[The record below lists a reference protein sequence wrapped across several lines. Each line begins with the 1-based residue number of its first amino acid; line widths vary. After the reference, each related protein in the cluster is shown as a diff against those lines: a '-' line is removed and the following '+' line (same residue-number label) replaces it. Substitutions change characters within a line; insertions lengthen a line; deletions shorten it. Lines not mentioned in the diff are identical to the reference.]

1 MIGDFLFIFQIHF
14 KMRIALFGTQ
24 FNYTK
29 LKYIQHLI
37 NKLEKE
43 NIELIIESQ
52 FHDNL
57 VDINFKNKFKI
68 FETPKELKENA
79 DILLSIGGDGTLLA
93 AITFVKNSDIP
104 ILGINT
110 GTLGFISSVSTDQIE
125 YAINHLLK
133 GEYKIKKRTLLQLE
147 SLNNLFGETN
157 FALNEVTVLKKDTSS
172 MIRIHAYLD
181 DEFINTYWADGLI
194 ISSPTGST
202 GYSLSC
208 GGPIVL
214 PGTNNFII
222 TPIAPH
228 NLNVRPIIVSDESKI
243 TLKVS
248 KRDEIALVAL
258 DSRSRAI
265 GPELELTIRKANY
278 KVKLIQFEKQSFI
291 STIREKLMWGK
302 DKRN

>member
-1 MIGDFLFIFQIHF
+1 
-14 KMRIALFGTQ
+14 MRIALFGTQ
-24 FNYTK
+24 FNSAK
-29 LKYIQHLI
+29 AKYVQHLI
-37 NKLEKE
+37 HKLEKE
-43 NIELIIESQ
+43 NVQLIIENQ
-52 FHDNL
+52 FYDNL
-57 VDINFKNKFKI
+57 VDIQFKKEFDT
-68 FETPKELKENA
+68 FETPQELKEKA
-79 DILLSIGGDGTLLA
+79 DILLSIGGDGTLLG
-93 AITFVKNSDIP
+93 AITLVRDSDIP

-133 GEYKIKKRTLLQLE
+133 GEYSIKERTLLSLE
-147 SLNNLFGETN
+147 SNNNLFGDTN

-172 MIRIHAYLD
+172 MIRVHAYLD

-248 KRDEIALVAL
+248 QQDELALVAL

-265 GPELELTIRKANY
+265 GPKLELTIRKAKY

>member
-1 MIGDFLFIFQIHF
+1 
-14 KMRIALFGTQ
+14 MRIALFGTQ
-24 FNYTK
+24 FNSAKT
-29 LKYIQHLI
+29 KYIQHLV

-43 NIELIIESQ
+43 NIKLIIENQ
-52 FHDNL
+52 FYKNL
-57 VDINFKNKFKI
+57 TDIKFKKE
-68 FETPKELKENA
+68 FETFETSQELKEKA
-79 DILLSIGGDGTLLA
+79 DILLSIGGDGTLLG
-93 AITFVKNSDIP
+93 AITLVRDSDIP
-104 ILGINT
+104 VLGINT
-110 GTLGFISSVSTDQIE
+110 GTLGFISSISTDQIE

-133 GEYKIKKRTLLQLE
+133 GEYNIQQRTLLQLE
-147 SLNNLFGETN
+147 SDNNLFGDTN

-172 MIRIHAYLD
+172 MIRIHAFLD
-181 DEFINTYWADGLI
+181 NEFINTYWADGLI

-228 NLNVRPIIVSDESKI
+228 NLNVRPVIVSDKSKI

-248 KRDEIALVAL
+248 EQDELALVAL

-265 GPELELTIRKANY
+265 GPELALTIRKADY
-278 KVKLIQFEKQSFI
+278 KVQLIQFEKQSFI

>member
-1 MIGDFLFIFQIHF
+1 
-14 KMRIALFGTQ
+14 MRIALFGTQ
-24 FNYTK
+24 FNSAK
-29 LKYIQHLI
+29 AKYVQHLI
-37 NKLEKE
+37 HKLEKE
-43 NIELIIESQ
+43 NVQLIIENQ
-52 FHDNL
+52 FYDNL
-57 VDINFKNKFKI
+57 VDIQFKKEFDT
-68 FETPKELKENA
+68 FETPQELKEKA
-79 DILLSIGGDGTLLA
+79 DILLSIGGDGTLLG
-93 AITFVKNSDIP
+93 AITLVRDSDIP

-133 GEYKIKKRTLLQLE
+133 GEYSIKERTLLSLE
-147 SLNNLFGETN
+147 SNNNLFGDTN

-172 MIRIHAYLD
+172 MIRVHAYLD

-248 KRDEIALVAL
+248 QQDELALVAL

-265 GPELELTIRKANY
+265 GPELELTIRKAKY

>member
-1 MIGDFLFIFQIHF
+1 MSGAFTFISQIHF
-14 KMRIALFGTQ
+14 NMKIALFGTP
-24 FNYTK
+24 FSDSKTK
-29 LKYIQHLI
+29 YVQHLV
-37 NKLEKE
+37 NKLENDKVSLTIEKE
-43 NIELIIESQ
+43 
-52 FHDNL
+52 FHKCLNDIKFKYTYSIFDSHVEL
-57 VDINFKNKFKI
+57 VDK
-68 FETPKELKENA
+68 A

-93 AITFVKNSDIP
+93 SATFVRDSNIP

-125 YAINHLLK
+125 YAVNHLLK
-133 GEYKIKKRTLLQLE
+133 GEYAINERTLLELKSSNQ
-147 SLNNLFGETN
+147 LFGDVN

-208 GGPIVL
+208 GGPIVI

-228 NLNVRPIIVSDESKI
+228 NLNVRPIIVSDQSKI

-248 KRDEIALVAL
+248 ERDDLALVTL

-265 GPELELTIRKANY
+265 GPGLELTIQKADYNIN
-278 KVKLIQFEKQSFI
+278 LIQFDKQSFI

>member
-1 MIGDFLFIFQIHF
+1 
-14 KMRIALFGTQ
+14 MRIALFGTQ
-24 FNYTK
+24 FNLAK
-29 LKYIQHLI
+29 AKYVQHLV

-43 NIELIIESQ
+43 NIKLIIENQ
-52 FHDNL
+52 FNDNL
-57 VDINFKNKFKI
+57 VDINFKKEFDT
-68 FETPKELKENA
+68 FETPQELKEKA
-79 DILLSIGGDGTLLA
+79 DILLSIGGDGTLLG
-93 AITFVKNSDIP
+93 AITFIRDSDIP

-133 GEYKIKKRTLLQLE
+133 GEYKIKQRTLLQLE
-147 SLNNLFGETN
+147 SKNNLFGDTN
-157 FALNEVTVLKKDTSS
+157 FALNEVTILKKDTSS

-248 KRDEIALVAL
+248 ERDELALVAL

-265 GPELELTIRKANY
+265 GPDLELSIRKADY

>member
-1 MIGDFLFIFQIHF
+1 M
-14 KMRIALFGTQ
+14 KIALFGTT
-24 FNYTK
+24 FNEAKAIYV
-29 LKYIQHLI
+29 QHLV
-37 NKLEKE
+37 NKLEQE

-52 FHDNL
+52 YSELLRN
-57 VDINFKNKFKI
+57 IKFKKEYST
-68 FETPKELKENA
+68 FNTPKELKENA
-79 DILLSIGGDGTLLA
+79 DVILSIGGDGTLLA
-93 AITFVKNSDIP
+93 SITFVRDSGIP

-133 GEYKIKKRTLLQLE
+133 GDYNIKNRTLLQLNSE
-147 SLNNLFGETN
+147 NNLFGDTN

-172 MIRIHAYLD
+172 MIRVHAYLD

-228 NLNVRPIIVSDESKI
+228 NLNVRPIIVSDKSKI

-248 KRDEIALVAL
+248 EKDELALVAL

-265 GPELELTIRKANY
+265 GPELELTIIKAPY
-278 KVKLIQFEKQSFI
+278 KVNLIQFEKQSFI

>member
-1 MIGDFLFIFQIHF
+1 MIIAIFGSPYPEHF
-14 KMRIALFGTQ
+14 S
-24 FNYTK
+24 
-29 LKYIQHLI
+29 KYIQHLI
-37 NKLEKE
+37 KKLESEHIK
-43 NIELIIESQ
+43 IIIEEKFNVFLQ
-52 FHDNL
+52 NN
-57 VDINFKNKFKI
+57 IRFKNAVTTFNSH
-68 FETPKELKENA
+68 ETLGNYV
-79 DILLSIGGDGTLLA
+79 DFLFSIGGDGTLLKA
-93 AITFVKNSDIP
+93 VTYVRESSIP

-133 GEYKIKKRTLLQLE
+133 GDYTIKNRTLLQLNSE
-147 SLNNLFGETN
+147 NNLFGDTN

-172 MIRIHAYLD
+172 MIRVHAYLD

-228 NLNVRPIIVSDESKI
+228 NLNVRPIIVSDKSKI

-248 KRDEIALVAL
+248 EKDELALVAL

-265 GPELELTIRKANY
+265 GPGLELTIKKAQY

>member
-1 MIGDFLFIFQIHF
+1 MGLIYSFF
-14 KMRIALFGTQ
+14 KSILIMKIALFGTT
-24 FNYTK
+24 FNEAKAVYV
-29 LKYIQHLI
+29 QHLI
-37 NKLEKE
+37 NKLEQE
-43 NIELIIESQ
+43 NVDLIIESQ
-52 FHDNL
+52 FSEL
-57 VDINFKNKFKI
+57 LSDIKFKNEYSTFD
-68 FETPKELKENA
+68 TPQELKENA
-79 DILLSIGGDGTLLA
+79 DIILSIGGDGTLLA
-93 AITFVKNSDIP
+93 TITLVRDSGIP

-133 GEYKIKKRTLLQLE
+133 GDYTIKNRTLLQLNSE
-147 SLNNLFGETN
+147 NNLFGDTN

-172 MIRIHAYLD
+172 MIRVHAYLD

-228 NLNVRPIIVSDESKI
+228 NLNVRPIIVSDKSKI

-248 KRDEIALVAL
+248 EKDELALVAL

-265 GPELELTIRKANY
+265 GPGLELTIKKAQY

>member
-1 MIGDFLFIFQIHF
+1 
-14 KMRIALFGTQ
+14 MRIALFGTT
-24 FNYTK
+24 FNEAKAVYV
-29 LKYIQHLI
+29 QHLI
-37 NKLEKE
+37 NKLEQE
-43 NIELIIESQ
+43 NVDLIIESL
-52 FHDNL
+52 FSEL
-57 VDINFKNKFKI
+57 LSDIKFKNEYSTFD
-68 FETPKELKENA
+68 TPQELIENA
-79 DILLSIGGDGTLLA
+79 DIILSIGGDGTLLA
-93 AITFVKNSDIP
+93 TITLVRDSGIP

-133 GEYKIKKRTLLQLE
+133 GDYTIKNRTLLQLNSE
-147 SLNNLFGETN
+147 NNLFGDTN

-172 MIRIHAYLD
+172 MIRVHAYLD

-228 NLNVRPIIVSDESKI
+228 NLNVRPIIVSDKSKI

-248 KRDEIALVAL
+248 EKDELALVAL

-265 GPELELTIRKANY
+265 GPGLELTIKKAQY

>member
-1 MIGDFLFIFQIHF
+1 
-14 KMRIALFGTQ
+14 MRIALFGTT
-24 FNYTK
+24 FNEAKAIYV
-29 LKYIQHLI
+29 QHLI
-37 NKLEKE
+37 NKLEQE
-43 NIELIIESQ
+43 NIDLIIETQ
-52 FHDNL
+52 FSELLSN
-57 VDINFKNKFKI
+57 IKFKKEYST
-68 FETPKELKENA
+68 FDTPAELKENA
-79 DILLSIGGDGTLLA
+79 DIILSIGGDGTLLA
-93 AITFVKNSDIP
+93 TITLVRDSGIP

-133 GEYKIKKRTLLQLE
+133 GDYNIKNRTLLQLNSE
-147 SLNNLFGETN
+147 NNLFGDTN

-172 MIRIHAYLD
+172 MIRVHAYLD

-228 NLNVRPIIVSDESKI
+228 NLNVRPIIVSDKSKI

-248 KRDEIALVAL
+248 EKDELALVAL

-265 GPELELTIRKANY
+265 GPGLELTIKKAQY

>member
-1 MIGDFLFIFQIHF
+1 VGLIYSFF
-14 KMRIALFGTQ
+14 KSILIMKIALFGTT
-24 FNYTK
+24 FNEAKAVYV
-29 LKYIQHLI
+29 QHLI
-37 NKLEKE
+37 NKLEQE
-43 NIELIIESQ
+43 NVDLIIESQ
-52 FHDNL
+52 FSEL
-57 VDINFKNKFKI
+57 LSDIKFKNEYSTFD
-68 FETPKELKENA
+68 TPQELKENA
-79 DILLSIGGDGTLLA
+79 DIILSIGGDGTLLA
-93 AITFVKNSDIP
+93 TITLVRDSGIP

-133 GEYKIKKRTLLQLE
+133 GDYTIKNRTLLQLNSE
-147 SLNNLFGETN
+147 NNLFGDTN

-172 MIRIHAYLD
+172 MIRVHAYLD

-228 NLNVRPIIVSDESKI
+228 NLNVRPIIVSDKSKI

-248 KRDEIALVAL
+248 EKDELALVAL

-265 GPELELTIRKANY
+265 GPGLELTIKKAQY

>member
-1 MIGDFLFIFQIHF
+1 M
-14 KMRIALFGTQ
+14 
-24 FNYTK
+24 
-29 LKYIQHLI
+29 
-37 NKLEKE
+37 
-43 NIELIIESQ
+43 
-52 FHDNL
+52 
-57 VDINFKNKFKI
+57 
-68 FETPKELKENA
+68 
-79 DILLSIGGDGTLLA
+79 
-93 AITFVKNSDIP
+93 
-104 ILGINT
+104 
-110 GTLGFISSVSTDQIE
+110 
-125 YAINHLLK
+125 
-133 GEYKIKKRTLLQLE
+133 QLE
-147 SLNNLFGETN
+147 SENNLFGDTN

-248 KRDEIALVAL
+248 ERDELALVAL

-265 GPELELTIRKANY
+265 GPELN
-278 KVKLIQFEKQSFI
+278 
-291 STIREKLMWGK
+291 
-302 DKRN
+302 

>member
-1 MIGDFLFIFQIHF
+1 
-14 KMRIALFGTQ
+14 MRIALFGTK
-24 FNYTK
+24 FNESK
-29 LKYIQHLI
+29 KKYVQHLVH
-37 NKLEKE
+37 KLEQE
-43 NIELIIESQ
+43 QVELIIETQ
-52 FHDNL
+52 FYDYL
-57 VDINFKNKFKI
+57 GDIKFNRE
-68 FETPKELKENA
+68 FSTFNNPSELKEKA
-79 DILLSIGGDGTLLA
+79 DVLLSIGGDGTLLA
-93 AITFVKNSDIP
+93 SITFVRDSGIP

-133 GEYKIKKRTLLQLE
+133 AEYTINERTLLQLE
-147 SLNNLFGETN
+147 SENKLFGDTN
-157 FALNEVTVLKKDTSS
+157 FALNEVTILKKDTSS

-214 PGTNNFII
+214 PGTNNFVI

-248 KRDEIALVAL
+248 ERDELALVAL

-265 GPELELTIRKANY
+265 GPKLELSIKKAHY
-278 KVKLIQFEKQSFI
+278 KIKLIQFERQSFI

>member
-1 MIGDFLFIFQIHF
+1 
-14 KMRIALFGTQ
+14 MRIALFGTQ

-29 LKYIQHLI
+29 LKYIQHLV

-52 FHDNL
+52 FHNNL

>member
-1 MIGDFLFIFQIHF
+1 
-14 KMRIALFGTQ
+14 MRIALFGTQ
-24 FNYTK
+24 FNSAK
-29 LKYIQHLI
+29 AKYVQHLV
-37 NKLEKE
+37 NKLEQE
-43 NIELIIESQ
+43 NIKLIIENQ
-52 FHDNL
+52 FYDNL
-57 VDINFKNKFKI
+57 VDINFKKEFET
-68 FETPKELKENA
+68 FETPQELKEKA
-79 DILLSIGGDGTLLA
+79 DILLSIGGDGTLLG
-93 AITFVKNSDIP
+93 AITFVRDSDIP

-133 GEYKIKKRTLLQLE
+133 GEYNIKQRTLLQLE
-147 SLNNLFGETN
+147 SENNLFGDTN

-172 MIRIHAYLD
+172 MIRVHAYLD

-248 KRDEIALVAL
+248 ERDELALVAL
-258 DSRSRAI
+258 DSRS
-265 GPELELTIRKANY
+265 
-278 KVKLIQFEKQSFI
+278 
-291 STIREKLMWGK
+291 
-302 DKRN
+302 

>member
-1 MIGDFLFIFQIHF
+1 
-14 KMRIALFGTQ
+14 MRIALFGTQ
-24 FNYTK
+24 FNLAK
-29 LKYIQHLI
+29 AKYIQHLV
-37 NKLEKE
+37 NKLEQE
-43 NIELIIESQ
+43 NIKLIIENQ
-52 FHDNL
+52 FNDNL
-57 VDINFKNKFKI
+57 LDINFKKEFDT
-68 FETPKELKENA
+68 FETPQELKEKA
-79 DILLSIGGDGTLLA
+79 DILLSIGGDGTLLG
-93 AITFVKNSDIP
+93 AITFVRDSDIP

-133 GEYKIKKRTLLQLE
+133 GEYKIKQRTLLQLE
-147 SLNNLFGETN
+147 SENNLFGDTN
-157 FALNEVTVLKKDTSS
+157 FALNEVTILKKDTSS

-181 DEFINTYWADGLI
+181 DEFINIYWADGLI

-228 NLNVRPIIVSDESKI
+228 NLNVRPVIVSDESKI

-248 KRDEIALVAL
+248 ERDELALVAL

-265 GPELELTIRKANY
+265 GPELELSIRKADY

>member
-1 MIGDFLFIFQIHF
+1 
-14 KMRIALFGTQ
+14 MRIALFGTQ
-24 FNYTK
+24 FNPSK
-29 LKYIQHLI
+29 AKYVQHLV
-37 NKLEKE
+37 NKLEQE
-43 NIELIIESQ
+43 NVKLIIENQ
-52 FHDNL
+52 FYDNL
-57 VDINFKNKFKI
+57 IDINFKKEFDT
-68 FETPKELKENA
+68 FETPQELKEKA
-79 DILLSIGGDGTLLA
+79 DILLSIGGDGTLLG
-93 AITFVKNSDIP
+93 AITLVRDSDIP

-133 GEYKIKKRTLLQLE
+133 GEYTIKERTLLQLE
-147 SLNNLFGETN
+147 SDNKLFGETN

-248 KRDEIALVAL
+248 QQDELALVAL

-265 GPELELTIRKANY
+265 GPELELTIRKADY

>member
-1 MIGDFLFIFQIHF
+1 M
-14 KMRIALFGTQ
+14 
-24 FNYTK
+24 
-29 LKYIQHLI
+29 
-37 NKLEKE
+37 
-43 NIELIIESQ
+43 
-52 FHDNL
+52 
-57 VDINFKNKFKI
+57 
-68 FETPKELKENA
+68 
-79 DILLSIGGDGTLLA
+79 SIGGDGTLLA